1 LGAAGRWRLALLLMV
16 ASGFSALGYQIVWTQ
31 QAALWLGHETAAVL
45 AVVGAFFGGVALG
58 ALVLGGRIEGSARP
72 ARWYALCEAV
82 IGAWG
87 LALAALLAPA
97 ARLMLELTGPEPTS
111 ARQWIVAFAGTFLLL
126 LPATAAMGATLPA
139 MERLM
144 ARIRAPGRSI
154 AGLYA
159 GNTLG
164 AMAGVLA
171 AALWLVPAFGL
182 LRTAAACAL
191 LNVAAAW
198 ATWRWLDDAPAA
210 GGARP
215 PRREGG
221 CAAGGTHAAHAS
233 TARGLLALL
242 AATGTLGI
250 AYEVLVVRVLVRVTE
265 NTVYTFALLLAVY
278 LAGTA
283 AGAAAYQYWRSRR
296 ADKAATDAPPWPSS
310 ARRTAATLLL
320 ALAASVLMGLAAL
333 WAAPE
338 VKVAL
343 LGSLGLGFVPGLT
356 TEAALAMLAFG
367 APTFMMGALFSHLA
381 TEARRAGIGLG
392 RVIGINTLGAALAP
406 PLAGVLLLP
415 ALAPQGALL
424 SISAGYLGLAFA
436 VAPFATAGWAL
447 AGATAVIAMAAP
459 PLTLVDTPEGGR
471 LLRHVEGPRAAVS
484 VVEDASGEA
493 TLHIDNRQPEGSSAT
508 LYADARQALV
518 PLLLHPAPRRALFL
532 GYGSG
537 VTAHA
542 AAQDARVQ
550 VTAVELLPEVIEAS
564 AHFTRGI
571 ADVFGDASSRL
582 DVRAGDARRF
592 VRTSRARFDLIVA
605 DNFHPAR
612 SGSGA
617 LYTVEHFTA
626 VRERLA
632 DDGLF
637 VQWLPLHQLDLVT
650 LRSIVRSFA
659 AVWERP
665 TALLAT
671 LSLETPVLGLV
682 ARADGGR
689 FDLAAV
695 RARLSSVELSQP
707 PAAFGLHD
715 EWALLGS
722 VIAGP
727 AALARF
733 AGDAPLNTDDF
744 PVVSHRAPRATYSP
758 EMQPAER
765 LLALLHAVDVTPDEF
780 VVADA
785 GDRARLAAYLAAR
798 NRFLAAGR
806 GVEPHA
812 DVRRMLAQVALPL
825 LEVLRA
831 SADFRPAYDPLLRMA
846 EALAP
851 LDRHGARALL
861 VELARLQ
868 PARDDA
874 ALALARLPL
883 AH

>member
-1 LGAAGRWRLALLLMV
+1 MV

-58 ALVLGGRIEGSARP
+58 ALALGTRIEASARP

-87 LALAALLAPA
+87 LALAALFAPA
-97 ARLMLELTGPEPTS
+97 SRLMLELTGPAPAS
-111 ARQWIVAFAGTFLLL
+111 AWQWTVAFAGTFLLL

-139 MERLM
+139 MERLL
-144 ARIRAPGRSI
+144 ARVRSPGRSI

-159 GNTLG
+159 GNTFG

-171 AALWLVPAFGL
+171 TAFWLVPAFGL
-182 LRTAAACAL
+182 LRTAIACAL

-198 ATWRWLDDAPAA
+198 ATWRWLGDAPAA
-210 GGARP
+210 GAAC
-215 PRREGG
+215 PRRLQDER
-221 CAAGGTHAAHAS
+221 AGGIHDAHAPV
-233 TARGLLALL
+233 ARRLLALL
-242 AATGTLGI
+242 AATGALAIG
-250 AYEVLVVRVLVRVTE
+250 YEVLVVRMLVRVTE

-278 LAGTA
+278 LASTA
-283 AGAAAYQYWRSRR
+283 AGAAIYQVWRSRR
-296 ADKAATDAPPWPSS
+296 AVETEADALPWQSS
-310 ARRTAATLLL
+310 ARRTAAALLI
-320 ALAASVLMGLAAL
+320 ALAASVLLGLAAL

-343 LGSLGLGFVPGLT
+343 LGSLGYGFVPALT
-356 TEAALAMLAFG
+356 TEAALATLAFG
-367 APTFMMGALFSHLA
+367 APALTMGALFSHLA

-392 RVIGINTLGAALAP
+392 LVIGINTLGAGLAP

-424 SISAGYLGLAFA
+424 TIAVGYLGLALA
-436 VAPFATAGWAL
+436 LKPRATAAWVL
-447 AGATAVIAMAAP
+447 AGGTAAIAIAAP
-459 PLTLVDTPEGGR
+459 PLTLVDVPEGGR

-484 VVEDASGEA
+484 VVEDARGVA

-518 PLLLHPAPRRALFL
+518 PLLLHPAPRHALFL

-542 AAQDARVQ
+542 AAQDAQVH

-564 AHFTRGI
+564 AHFAQGI
-571 ADVFGDASSRL
+571 AGELGDASSRL

-592 VRTSRARFDLIVA
+592 VRTSRERFDLIVA

-659 AVWERP
+659 AVYERP
-665 TALLAT
+665 YAVLAT

-695 RARLSSVELSQP
+695 RARLSSVELAQS

-722 VIAGP
+722 AIAGP
-727 AALARF
+727 AALTRF
-733 AGDAPLNTDDF
+733 AGDAPLNTDDH
-744 PVVSHRAPRATYSP
+744 PVVNHRAPRVTYAP
-758 EMQPAER
+758 DTRPAER
-765 LLALLHAVDVTPDEF
+765 LLTLLDAVDVAPNEF

-798 NRFLAAGR
+798 DRFLAAGR
-806 GVEPHA
+806 GVEPSA
-812 DVRRMLAQVALPL
+812 DVRRMLAQVGPPL

-851 LDRHGARALL
+851 LDPHAARVLL
-861 VELARLQ
+861 TELVRLQ

-874 ALALARLPL
+874 ALALTRLGL
-883 AH
+883 VL